1 MNKIKMQKIKRR
13 VFEVIQLGHRKDA
26 VSTFFD
32 FFLIITIC
40 LNLFVTIFETFDE
53 ALPYMSLLKAIE
65 FITIFIFTIEYIL
78 RLWTADMLYPEKKRH
93 RAVLTFAF
101 SFFGIIDLLTII
113 PYILPFVFPNGAVA
127 FRIFRVI
134 RILRLF
140 QINSQ
145 YDAFNVIINVL
156 NEKKS
161 QIFSSVVIILIL
173 MLSSSLCMYS
183 LEHEAQP
190 EQFENAFSGIWWSM
204 STMLTIGYGDI
215 YPITPLG
222 KLMAI
227 VIAFLGVGLVAIPTG
242 IISAG
247 FVEQY
252 ARLKTLAYHSEE
264 HDVKFVTST
273 IYDKHPWNQQMVKS
287 IVFPPQL
294 LLIMVKR
301 KKEIIVPKGDF
312 VLKSGDTLVLGAKNF
327 KEQDDLYLREITIK
341 EKNPWLGKQIMELD
355 ISRQELIV
363 MIRRKNKVII
373 PNGSTFI
380 MKGDCLLMYSP
391 KAFEVRDWLEDEYQ
405 EDMD

>member
-1 MNKIKMQKIKRR
+1 MNKLKMQKIKRR

-78 RLWTADMLYPEKKRH
+78 RLWTADLLYPEKKRH

-161 QIFSSVVIILIL
+161 QIP
-173 MLSSSLCMYS
+173 LSSY
-183 LEHEAQP
+183 
-190 EQFENAFSGIWWSM
+190 
-204 STMLTIGYGDI
+204 
-215 YPITPLG
+215 
-222 KLMAI
+222 
-227 VIAFLGVGLVAIPTG
+227 
-242 IISAG
+242 
-247 FVEQY
+247 
-252 ARLKTLAYHSEE
+252 
-264 HDVKFVTST
+264 
-273 IYDKHPWNQQMVKS
+273 
-287 IVFPPQL
+287 
-294 LLIMVKR
+294 
-301 KKEIIVPKGDF
+301 
-312 VLKSGDTLVLGAKNF
+312 
-327 KEQDDLYLREITIK
+327 
-341 EKNPWLGKQIMELD
+341 
-355 ISRQELIV
+355 
-363 MIRRKNKVII
+363 
-373 PNGSTFI
+373 
-380 MKGDCLLMYSP
+380 
-391 KAFEVRDWLEDEYQ
+391 
-405 EDMD
+405 